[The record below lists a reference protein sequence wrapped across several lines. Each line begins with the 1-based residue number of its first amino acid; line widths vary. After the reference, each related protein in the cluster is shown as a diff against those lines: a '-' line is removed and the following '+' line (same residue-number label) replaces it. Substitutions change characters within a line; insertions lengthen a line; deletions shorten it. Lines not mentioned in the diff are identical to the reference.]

1 MDKDGGAMYVTDIT
15 IHIEETLDAER
26 MEELE
31 RILCEEYGVENAWVQ
46 DKERRLMMVEFDA
59 EEVAPSAI
67 VRSIR
72 RQGLHARPFGL

>member
-1 MDKDGGAMYVTDIT
+1 MYLTDIT
-15 IHIEETLDAER
+15 IHIEETLDADR

-31 RILCEEYGVENAWVQ
+31 HMLCEEYGIGNAWVQ

-59 EEVAPSAI
+59 DEVAPSAI

>member
-1 MDKDGGAMYVTDIT
+1 MYVTDIT
-15 IHIEETLDAER
+15 IRIEETLDPER
-26 MEELE
+26 MRELE
-31 RILCEEYGVENAWVQ
+31 RVLCEEYGIENAWVQ
-46 DKERRLMMVEFDA
+46 DEERHLMMVEFDA

>member
-1 MDKDGGAMYVTDIT
+1 MYVTDIT
-15 IHIEETLDAER
+15 IRIEETLDAKR

-31 RILCEEYGVENAWVQ
+31 RMLCQEYGIENAWVQ
-46 DKERRLMMVEFDA
+46 DKKRHLMMVEFDA
-59 EEVAPSAI
+59 EEVAPSGI